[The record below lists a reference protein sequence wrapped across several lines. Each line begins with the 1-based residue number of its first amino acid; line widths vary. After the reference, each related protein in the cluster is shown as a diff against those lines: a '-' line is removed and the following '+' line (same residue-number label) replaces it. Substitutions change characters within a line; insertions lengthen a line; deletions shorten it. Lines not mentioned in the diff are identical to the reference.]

1 MHLEYT
7 LAIRPLYVAHG
18 FTVTCTDV
26 LFYTYQLIERK
37 VVFEAEEVKRVSMCV
52 CVGVVFSLLISL
64 LCSVIRLVLI

>member
-1 MHLEYT
+1 MSHTVLQL
-7 LAIRPLYVAHG
+7 LARTCY
-18 FTVTCTDV
+18 FTHINRQAEDICND
-26 LFYTYQLIERK
+26 QIERK